1 MNASELGTIS
11 TFLVAGNTT
20 IRDATFVRP
29 WYLPITSGT
38 VAPYLYTD
46 NMEFVIQ
53 TSNIAKA
60 LDSTFMIYHHVELDY
75 VTYANNGTLVVNKTH
90 GKNSL
95 NIRLTGMN

>member
-1 MNASELGTIS
+1 
-11 TFLVAGNTT
+11 
-20 IRDATFVRP
+20 
-29 WYLPITSGT
+29 
-38 VAPYLYTD
+38 
-46 NMEFVIQ
+46 MEFVIQ

-60 LDSTFMIYHHVELDY
+60 LDSTFMIYHHIDLDY